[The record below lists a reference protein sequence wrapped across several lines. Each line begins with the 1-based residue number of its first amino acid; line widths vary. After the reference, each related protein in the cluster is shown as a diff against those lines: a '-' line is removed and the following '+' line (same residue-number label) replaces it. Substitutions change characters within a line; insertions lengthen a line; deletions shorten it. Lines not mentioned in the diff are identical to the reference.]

1 LKRRRYHK
9 KADRFVI
16 AVQLDLATDGVR
28 YRKWGGEQRAKRRDW
43 LVDNDGDIYT
53 VDRNV
58 FAKTYK
64 RLRPGIYLKT
74 TPVWAEVAAAP
85 GTIRTK
91 EGESRYRKGDYIVF
105 NDRTGTD
112 GYCMSAAKFRAM
124 YVPEKQRQRSRA

>member
-43 LVDNDGDIYT
+43 LIDNDGDIYT
-53 VDRNV
+53 VDRKV

-112 GYCMSAAKFRAM
+112 GYCMSAANFRAM
-124 YVPEKQRQRSRA
+124 YAPEKQRQRSRA